1 MKQFFYTIYGEYAMN
16 VNLVGTQN
24 SLNILK
30 LCILYFDEIN
40 IEIPWF
46 YDQSYRFH
54 IENDFTNQ
62 LKYLKKYFNIKV
74 SFLEFDM
81 PGFHNIKKTSNHL
94 LDIIIKNSDFIYEN
108 AIVKDNEAIIYGLNT
123 KIRDKEFKKFIQQ
136 TFEPYVEYIN
146 HTFPFGDDMII
157 NSNIGLIQYSEYYI
171 GYQLGDLFNHISQKI
186 SFISDLQIINDL
198 MVRSID
204 KIKWLSNL
212 KEQINLNCI
221 SILLPNLSYST
232 FDDIF
237 EMKIKMQSELL
248 ELQAF
253 INSLWSGIDNED
265 IKNGEKIIINKINQ
279 SIRNLEC
286 KMKGIKISTVQ
297 KFISEIKNPLSY
309 APLIG
314 SLFSNVPTSIS
325 LLTSLGFIG
334 VNTGLDYIKQ
344 INNIKN
350 DSMYFLFKLQ
360 K

>member
-1 MKQFFYTIYGEYAMN
+1 MN

-24 SLNILK
+24 SLDVLK
-30 LCILYFDEIN
+30 LCILYFDEIK

-46 YDQSYRFH
+46 YDKSSSFH

-62 LKYLKKYFNIKV
+62 LTYLEKYFNIKI
-74 SFLEFDM
+74 FFHEFDM
-81 PGFHNIKKTSNHL
+81 PCFRNIKKTSNFL
-94 LDIIIKNSDFIYEN
+94 LDIIINNSDFIYEN
-108 AIVKDNEAIIYGLNT
+108 AIVKDKEEIIYGLNT
-123 KIRDKEFKKFIQQ
+123 KIKDKEFEKFIQH
-136 TFEPYVEYIN
+136 TYEPYVEYIN
-146 HTFPFGDDMII
+146 HTFPCGKVMLI
-157 NSNIGLIQYSEYYI
+157 NSNIGLIQYSVDYI
-171 GYQLGDLFNHISQKI
+171 GYQFGNLFNHLSKNI
-186 SFISDLQIINDL
+186 SFVSDLQIINDL
-198 MVRSID
+198 MLRSID

-253 INSLWSGIDNED
+253 IKLLWSEIDNEN
-265 IKNGEKIIINKINQ
+265 IKNGERIIINKINQ
-279 SIRNLEC
+279 SIKNLEF
-286 KMKGIKISTVQ
+286 KMKDIKINTVQ
-297 KFISEIKNPLSY
+297 KFVSEIKNPLSY

-314 SLFSNVPTSIS
+314 SLFTNVPTSVS
-325 LLTSLGFIG
+325 LLTSLGFVG
-334 VNTGLDYIKQ
+334 ANTGLEYIKQ

-350 DSMYFLFKLQ
+350 DSMYFIFKLQ